1 VNENNAVTKGLNGKN
16 INYLLWT
23 LSAGFIAAGV
33 MVLLQGLDRSG
44 MNNIFPWGIWT
55 IAIMVIMALGDGAF
69 LAGFLFYILR
79 VDSLKPVINSAIL
92 LSFLST
98 MAAFILM
105 ILNSGQPLRLWF
117 SFAHP
122 NWGSGLF
129 PANMITAVSFCM
141 IIYFILLCL
150 QLVPVTLSLSERRG
164 VRIAVHYMKKLVWIL
179 AAAGTFIAFFLQG
192 SLGGGIWEDM
202 WARPAWNRGFHEFF
216 ILAVSAAAAGSTAF
230 LALATLAAEKITG
243 KKSVLSDAI
252 GVMAKISG
260 RILAVCLAVR
270 ILDILLSA
278 FVFVPET
285 GRRFADTLGGYYG
298 LWMTA
303 LELLLLVAAAVFLNL
318 RKIRERRKFMIYG
331 LICAV
336 AALITART
344 SMVLN
349 GFSIPEF
356 PWRESA
362 AYLPGWQEWLVLA
375 GLISFITLAFA
386 ALSKR
391 FRLLP

>member
-1 VNENNAVTKGLNGKN
+1 VKENNAVKKGLSYKK
-16 INYLLWT
+16 IKYLLWM

-33 MVLLQGLDRSG
+33 MVISQGLDRSG
-44 MNNIFPWGIWT
+44 MNNMFPWGMWT
-55 IAIMVIMALGDGAF
+55 IAIMLIMTLGDGAF

-98 MAAFILM
+98 TASLILM
-105 ILNSGQPLRLWF
+105 VLNSGQPLRLWF

-122 NWGSGLF
+122 GWGSGLF
-129 PANMITAVSFCM
+129 PASMMTAVSFCM

-150 QLVPVTLSLSERRG
+150 QLVPIALSLSERKK

-179 AAAGTFIAFFLQG
+179 AAAGTFITFFMQG
-192 SLGGGIWEDM
+192 SIGGGIWEDM
-202 WARPAWNRGFHEFF
+202 WARPAWSRGFHEFF
-216 ILAVSAAAAGSTAF
+216 ILAVVAAAAGSTAF
-230 LALATLAAEKITG
+230 LALVSLAAG
-243 KKSVLSDAI
+243 
-252 GVMAKISG
+252 KISG
-260 RILAVCLAVR
+260 KTLTALTLISGRMFILYLSLR
-270 ILDILLSA
+270 ILDLIMAALI
-278 FVFVPET
+278 FVPET
-285 GRRFADTLGGYYG
+285 GHRFADIMGEYYG

-303 LELLLLVAAAVFLNL
+303 LELVLLITAAVFLNL
-318 RKIRERRKFMIYG
+318 RKTRERGKFMIYG
-331 LICAV
+331 LISGV
-336 AALITART
+336 AALIIGRT

-375 GLISFITLAFA
+375 GLLSLITLAFA